1 MAQATSVNT
10 APTSEVSKAAPFVIP
25 FAVFV
30 VILVINPYFPVPQW
44 VRFVIEVALFVTISR
59 APLSTAP
66 AKPWVSILL
75 GVIVFAIWVAPDQLI
90 AGYRSLPLFSNSI
103 VGHAVG
109 TTAASQKHDLSYIIP
124 RVLVSVLAV
133 PVLEELFWR
142 GFLLRVTSFWIVA
155 LLFASEHGSYWDV
168 GLVTG
173 VIYNWWM
180 LRTSNLW
187 SCIIAH
193 AVTNGCLA
201 TFVIA
206 GNHWQY
212 WL

>member
-1 MAQATSVNT
+1 MAQATSLNT
-10 APTSEVSKAAPFVIP
+10 ALASEISKAAPFVIP

-30 VILVINPYFPVPQW
+30 VILVINPYLPVPQW
-44 VRFVIEVALFVTISR
+44 VRLVIEVGLFVTISR
-59 APLSTAP
+59 APLSDVP
-66 AKPWVSILL
+66 AKPWASILL
-75 GVIVFAIWVAPDQLI
+75 GIIVFVIWVAPDQLI
-90 AGYRSLPLFSNSI
+90 AGYRALPLFNNSI

-109 TTAASQKHDLSYIIP
+109 TTAAGQKHDLSFIIP
-124 RVLVSVLAV
+124 RVLVSVIAV
-133 PVLEELFWR
+133 PILEELFWR

-173 VIYNWWM
+173 MIYNCWM
-180 LRTSNLW
+180 LRTGNLW

-201 TFVIA
+201 AFVIA

-212 WL
+212 WM